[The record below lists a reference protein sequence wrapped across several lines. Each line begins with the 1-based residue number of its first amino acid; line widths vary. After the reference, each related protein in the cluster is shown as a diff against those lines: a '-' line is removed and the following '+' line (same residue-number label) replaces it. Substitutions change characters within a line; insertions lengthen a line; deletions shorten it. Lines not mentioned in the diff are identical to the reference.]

1 MTGRSNRRKSRSTPQ
16 CSAYWTRVG
25 LWSGIL
31 TTGLTIAAGNSVA
44 QESGS
49 PKGVNPK
56 DVVTKIDIIARRD
69 RFNRGLT
76 LDSLTAKYDVGLNA
90 QWALAIEAPL
100 ARYSA
105 PGLRKSGI
113 SESKLKLRRVETTD
127 WGALMVGGEAVL
139 PTNNRDVLG
148 SGKWQFN
155 PSAGAVFSVS
165 SSVFVFTGYQHF
177 WSVAGGDAFPRINQ
191 SQPRLLVAKT
201 SPQGWWVMGDFKY
214 TLDHETNSRT
224 FDAEFETGTMV
235 SRDWALS
242 FRLIKSGLDSQRRW
256 GGVAVV
262 RHLF

>member
-1 MTGRSNRRKSRSTPQ
+1 MNARVVNRESPFKQ
-16 CSAYWTRVG
+16 ACLG
-25 LWSGIL
+25 CQFG
-31 TTGLTIAAGNSVA
+31 TGLRRTILAAGLSIMAGGSVA
-44 QESGS
+44 QESGA

-56 DVVTKIDIIARRD
+56 DVVTKVDIIARRD
-69 RFNRGLT
+69 RFNGSLT
-76 LDSLTAKYDVGLNA
+76 LDSLTAKYDMGLDA
-90 QWALAIEAPL
+90 RWALAIEAPL

-105 PGLRKSGI
+105 PGMRQSGI

-165 SSVFVFTGYQHF
+165 PSVFVFTGYQHF
-177 WSVAGGDAFPRINQ
+177 WSVAGSDAYPRINQ

-214 TLDHETNSRT
+214 TLDHETNLRT